1 VVLRSELW
9 DNVGMKFDYLI
20 VGSGLSG
27 ATMARLLS
35 DSGKKVLVVE
45 SRDHTGGN
53 VATHVEDDIVLHDY
67 GPHIFHTSY
76 DDVWAFVQ
84 KYVTM
89 NPFINSPL
97 ANYHGEIY
105 HMPFNMNTFHELW
118 GVTTPEE
125 AKAKIAEEVAKEG
138 IKEPHNLEEQA
149 LSLVGRT
156 IYTKLIKGYTE
167 KQWNRDCKELPASII
182 KRLPLRFT
190 YDNNYF
196 NDVYQGIPEG
206 GYSALIDALL
216 KGVEVR
222 VSTDYFAHKG
232 ELDQLADHII
242 YTGRIDEYFGFRLGR
257 LEYRSLRFETK
268 KLNVN
273 DYQHNAVVNF
283 TAREVP
289 YTRVN
294 EHKHFMKD
302 CPNKTS
308 TIITFEYPA
317 DYKEGMI
324 PYYTVADERN
334 SALAESYKA
343 LAAEQNKVDFLGR
356 LANYKYFD
364 MDDTIKEAFALFT
377 KLKR

>member
-1 VVLRSELW
+1 MW
-9 DNVGMKFDYLI
+9 DNVGMIFDYLI

-27 ATMARLLS
+27 ATMARLLTDAGS
-35 DSGKKVLVVE
+35 QVLVVE
-45 SRDHTGGN
+45 SRDHVGGN
-53 VATHVEDDIVLHDY
+53 VATHLEEGIVLHDY

-76 DDVWAFVQ
+76 DDVWDFVR

-138 IKEPHNLEEQA
+138 IKEPHDLEEQA

-167 KQWNRDCKELPASII
+167 KQWNRDCKDLPASII

-196 NDVYQGIPEG
+196 NDSYQGIPEG
-206 GYSALIDALL
+206 GYSALIEQLL

-222 VSTDYFAHKG
+222 TSYDYFAHRG
-232 ELDQLADHII
+232 ELDKLADHLI
-242 YTGRIDEYFGFRLGR
+242 YTGRIDEFYGFTLGR
-257 LEYRSLRFETK
+257 LEYRSLRFESK
-268 KLNVN
+268 KLPMN

-324 PYYTVADERN
+324 PYYTVADEKN
-334 SALAESYKA
+334 SALAEGYKA
-343 LAAEQNKVDFLGR
+343 LAAKQNKVSFLGR

-364 MDDTIKEAFALFT
+364 MDDTIKEAFFLFT

>member
-1 VVLRSELW
+1 
-9 DNVGMKFDYLI
+9 MKFDYLI

-216 KGVEVR
+216 KGVDVR

>member
-1 VVLRSELW
+1 
-9 DNVGMKFDYLI
+9 MKFDYLI

-27 ATMARLLS
+27 ATMARLLK

-53 VATHVEDDIVLHDY
+53 IATHVEEGIVLHDY

-76 DDVWAFVQ
+76 EDVWAFVQ
-84 KYVTM
+84 HYVTM

-97 ANYHGEIY
+97 ANYQGEIY

-125 AKAKIAEEVAKEG
+125 AKAKIAEEVAKEN

-167 KQWNRDCKELPASII
+167 KQWNRDCKDLPASII
-182 KRLPLRFT
+182 KRLPLRFV

-196 NDVYQGIPEG
+196 NDAYQGIPEG
-206 GYSALIDALL
+206 GYSVLIDALL
-216 KGVEVR
+216 QGVEVR
-222 VSTDYFAHKG
+222 TSTDYFAHKG
-232 ELDQLADHII
+232 ELDGLAEHII
-242 YTGRIDEYFGFRLGR
+242 YTGRIDEFFSFKLGR

-268 KLNVN
+268 KLDQP

-283 TAREVP
+283 TGREVP

-317 DYKEGMI
+317 DYHEGLI
-324 PYYTVADERN
+324 PYYTIADERN
-334 SALAESYKA
+334 GNLADSYKA
-343 LAAEQNKVDFLGR
+343 LALKQSKVSFLGR

-364 MDDTIKEAFALFT
+364 MDDTIKEAFTLFGE
-377 KLKR
+377 LKS